1 MKISGTD
8 PGVATEIRVTRL
20 EGGAENRKTIIEDQE
35 MGKLAKLRD

>member
-8 PGVATEIRVTRL
+8 PGVATEIRL